1 MRRRLGS
8 MAHHSSVPDNFFY
21 NQSRETSQPIRTW
34 ALHSFWLIINS
45 VGIGFEKY
53 VKPTMALVDAHLLA
67 GRISET
73 SREREPFDEQ
83 INVGVMLCLGR
94 LINSVVG
101 GMGPEL
107 VAFAQT
113 DRMQQLWACWEEL
126 KESKYEI
133 IQEEC
138 LFYVEQVAMFFPQD
152 KGLVD
157 AMPWILQNLM
167 NGSLLIKRKSCNC
180 ISFKSNSSCSCWVK
194 KP

>member
-1 MRRRLGS
+1 
-8 MAHHSSVPDNFFY
+8 
-21 NQSRETSQPIRTW
+21 
-34 ALHSFWLIINS
+34 
-45 VGIGFEKY
+45 
-53 VKPTMALVDAHLLA
+53 MALVDAHLLA

-107 VAFAQT
+107 VSFAQT
-113 DRMQQLWACWEEL
+113 DRMQQLWACWGGA
-126 KESKYEI
+126 KESKFEI

-152 KGLVD
+152 KGLD
-157 AMPWILQNLM
+157 RCYALDTSKLNEWLFID
-167 NGSLLIKRKSCNC
+167 KTKS
-180 ISFKSNSSCSCWVK
+180 VQLYTTHRRERA
-194 KP
+194 